1 LSFSVNK
8 YFVDSSLKDVDGFK
22 TKVDVVCE
30 NIIVLPSL
38 SLLAAVVVFLS
49 NFEVVSFK
57 LKR

>member
-38 SLLAAVVVFLS
+38 SVTCGCCGFP
-49 NFEVVSFK
+49 
-57 LKR
+57 